1 MSPEM
6 FLPLLSIIQENGNKL
21 AKIAVRILGQDL
33 MSPEML
39 PPLLSIIQE
48 NRNKVAKIAVKILE
62 QDVMLLQD
70 VTSSPEYN
78 AGKSE

>member
-1 MSPEM
+1 
-6 FLPLLSIIQENGNKL
+6 
-21 AKIAVRILGQDL
+21 

-39 PPLLSIIQE
+39 PPLLNIIRE